1 MVIYLLSLTVVEVD
15 KNIRN
20 FRTQYSRGKAKTK
33 ITESGDGADDVY
45 EPKWIHF
52 NNLKFLDEFVTP
64 KSSRS
69 NLQVIY

>member
-15 KNIRN
+15 KKIRN
-20 FRTQYSRGKAKTK
+20 FRTQYSREKAKTK
-33 ITESGDGADDVY
+33 VTKSGDGADDVY
-45 EPKWIHF
+45 EPKWVYILY
-52 NNLKFLDEFVTP
+52 LKFLDEFVTA